1 MRIIGK
7 PLQIQD
13 TSVLLEAN
21 GQILVKKSG
30 VCSRFKSCVGPRL
43 MEQDMHLH
51 PTNAVEVVGKVN
63 PDLSI
68 QMFTFIDFGNNIGLL
83 QLIIR

>member
-7 PLQIQD
+7 PLQVQD

-30 VCSRFKSCVGPRL
+30 VCSRVKSCGWQRL
-43 MEQDMHLH
+43 MGQDMQVH

-68 QMFTFIDFGNNIGLL
+68 QMFTFFDFGNNIGLL
-83 QLIIR
+83 QPNK

>member
-1 MRIIGK
+1 
-7 PLQIQD
+7 
-13 TSVLLEAN
+13 
-21 GQILVKKSG
+21 
-30 VCSRFKSCVGPRL
+30 
-43 MEQDMHLH
+43 MHLH

-83 QLIIR
+83 QLIIHQANGKILVR